1 MTHDSSFAAV
11 GSGSGE
17 DLLSDSAEWCLRKVL
32 TDCIALKTEV
42 WCVNMG
48 RRWQYDYRPT
58 HCWSKKEIEPNF
70 PGEKELDATQT
81 SMGLPARFLRTT
93 SFLCSAMPNAARAG
107 VPCCVGDACDVC
119 GVWDGAFSLHHRG
132 PLRYAL
138 LLRQTA
144 NRPALL
150 PKVAEHPMKLRQIS

>member
-1 MTHDSSFAAV
+1 MTTARLTV
-11 GSGSGE
+11 GVRKKLTKFSWGE
-17 DLLSDSAEWCLRKVL
+17 R
-32 TDCIALKTEV
+32 
-42 WCVNMG
+42 
-48 RRWQYDYRPT
+48 
-58 HCWSKKEIEPNF
+58 
-70 PGEKELDATQT
+70 LDATQT

-150 PKVAEHPMKLRQIS
+150 PTVAEHPMKLRQISSLISSSSLRVNDLV